1 MCRHHHHRQAQA
13 TTAPLVYHHSECH
26 HQWKLPFALS
36 RVLKSPMLKQDL
48 VSNVQRISE
57 QLQRRFNS
65 FSKAFHSCMKSSFK
79 RLPITQCTQAAA
91 AQLQNV
97 TTG

>member
-13 TTAPLVYHHSECH
+13 TTAPLVFHSECH
-26 HQWKLPFALS
+26 HQGQLSFALS
-36 RVLKSPMLKQDL
+36 KVLKSPMLKL
-48 VSNVQRISE
+48 NLASNIRGISE
-57 QLQRRFNS
+57 QLQRSFNS